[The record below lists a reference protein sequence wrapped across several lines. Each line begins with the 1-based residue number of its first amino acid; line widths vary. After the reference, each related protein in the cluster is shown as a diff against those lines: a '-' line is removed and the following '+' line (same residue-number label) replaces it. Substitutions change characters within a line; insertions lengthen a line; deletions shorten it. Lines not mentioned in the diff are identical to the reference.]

1 MFEQTLEE
9 LAFDCLSVGRNLG
22 SACEKT
28 EIAVPNEM
36 ARDFHHLMERLCE
49 GEILCIKEF
58 QSLEELRVLIKDAMN
73 DLRPG
78 VGDQEFTRFSESHDI
93 MLHEL
98 KLLHHAMVYYE
109 ELVYCHSLVRDR
121 LTAMRWM
128 RFKERQARTLSVKL
142 A

>member
-9 LAFDCLSVGRNLG
+9 LAFDCLRVGRQMG
-22 SACEKT
+22 SACEKAD
-28 EIAVPNEM
+28 ISVPDEM
-36 ARDFHHLMERLCE
+36 ARDFHHLMESLSE

-73 DLRPG
+73 ELRPG
-78 VGDQEFTRFSESHDI
+78 FGEQEFTRLSDAHDI
-93 MLHEL
+93 MHHEL

-109 ELVYCHSLVRDR
+109 ELIYRHNLVRDR

-128 RFKERQARTLSVKL
+128 RFKERQARSL
-142 A
+142 AG